1 MQATIHYSLW
11 NSLRS
16 LLLACISLT
25 LVAAL
30 QAQSLTPDDGRG
42 SVYSFVTKDNLCGL
56 KEARQ
61 LSSPAQV
68 NYESLLESTPE
79 VRRMRA
85 RRIAPSS
92 AQGTRLLAAAR
103 SRILKACKRELSAS
117 GHCSVWKRISRR
129 DGSSV
134 DDVTSAVRKRIVQNT
149 SH

>member
-16 LLLACISLT
+16 VLLACITFSL
-25 LVAAL
+25 VGAL
-30 QAQSLTPDDGRG
+30 QAQSLIPDDGRG
-42 SVYSFVTKDNLCGL
+42 SGYSFVTKDNLCGL

-68 NYESLLESTPE
+68 NYDSLLESTPE
-79 VRRMRA
+79 VRKMRA

-103 SRILKACKRELSAS
+103 SRILKACKRELSDK
-117 GHCSVWKRISRR
+117 GHCSIWKKISRR
-129 DGSSV
+129 DGASIN
-134 DDVTSAVRKRIVQNT
+134 DVTSSIRKRIAQNT

>member
-16 LLLACISLT
+16 VLLACITFSL
-25 LVAAL
+25 VGAL
-30 QAQSLTPDDGRG
+30 QAQSLIPDDGRG
-42 SVYSFVTKDNLCGL
+42 SGYSFVTKDNLCGL

-68 NYESLLESTPE
+68 NYDSLLESTPE
-79 VRRMRA
+79 VRKMRA

-103 SRILKACKRELSAS
+103 SRILKACKCELSDK
-117 GHCSVWKRISRR
+117 GHCSIWKKISRR
-129 DGSSV
+129 DGASIN
-134 DDVTSAVRKRIVQNT
+134 DVTSSIRKRIAQNT